1 MYHCFNKNNVNL
13 DSWEA
18 SEQIVLG
25 NEEPAAKEDTTIA
38 VGGWAEVPLYF
49 QQSFAPNPP

>member
-1 MYHCFNKNNVNL
+1 MHHCFNKNNVNL

-38 VGGWAEVPLYF
+38 VGEWAEVPLYF